1 MRVSLKKNIN
11 NYRDIRGEDSDS
23 ESESSSSDESTGDSE
38 KNIESKEKS
47 SPDINLPFEELNI
60 EDKSNSDLNK
70 STNTKKIP
78 STKHYSKSS
87 TKPDSKSSTKHDS
100 KSITKPDFKSSEKP
114 ISKSSEKPDL
124 VVCKKSGDIKQPN
137 FTPNERKMYE
147 NFKGKSKFDS
157 PEEEYNWAKT
167 QTKTCSKCNIDKKLI
182 EFEKNTSGY
191 DGFDKDG
198 YRRRRPECSSCTK
211 SSGTTKKIAIKLAK
225 NLGILYK
232 APQGTKCAICE
243 CDASSGNGIVFDH
256 SHETGKPRGYC
267 CNSCNR
273 SLGIF
278 KDNVK
283 GLIKAINYILIYE
296 PIKIR
301 QGDDGLLYTID
312 E

>member
-1 MRVSLKKNIN
+1 MSVSSKKNIN
-11 NYRDIRGEDSDS
+11 NYRDTHDEDSDS
-23 ESESSSSDESTGDSE
+23 DPEISSSDESSSYSE

-60 EDKSNSDLNK
+60 KDKSNSDLNK
-70 STNTKKIP
+70 STHTKRIP
-78 STKHYSKSS
+78 
-87 TKPDSKSSTKHDS
+87 
-100 KSITKPDFKSSEKP
+100 SEKP
-114 ISKSSEKPDL
+114 ISKSSAKPDSKSSEKPDL

-137 FTPNERKMYE
+137 ITHNEKKMYE
-147 NFKGKSKFDS
+147 IFKGKSNFNS

-167 QTKTCSKCNIDKKLI
+167 QTKTCSKCNIDKELI
-182 EFEKNTSGY
+182 EFQKNTSGS

-198 YRRRRPECSSCTK
+198 YRRRRPECSSCNK
-211 SSGTTKKIAIKLAK
+211 SGSTTKKIAINLAK
-225 NLGILYK
+225 NLGIPYK

-243 CDASSGNGIVFDH
+243 CDESSGNAIVFDH
-256 SHETGKPRGYC
+256 SHETAKPRGYC

-301 QGDDGLLYTID
+301 QGDDGLLYTSD